1 MATMKKTAPKK
12 AAYSTKPKDKESLIQ
27 DITNRFSVT
36 AREARDIVTSVGTV
50 LATTKQLKPSAGGMG
65 VTASSSRRQ
74 RQALSDLGKQI
85 KETASAAKT
94 GKSGTTALNSNSR
107 VKNRNTGVVLAP
119 GKKR

>member
-50 LATTKQLKPSAGGMG
+50 LATTKQLKPGAGGTTPT
-65 VTASSSRRQ
+65 VASSRRQ
-74 RQALSDLGKQI
+74 GQAVSDLGKQI
-85 KETASAAKT
+85 KETLTAAKT
-94 GKSGTTALNSNSR
+94 GKSGTTAMNSNSKT
-107 VKNRNTGVVLAP
+107 KNRNTGVVLAP